1 MKRLSASLYKSF
13 PFILDCTDPQPLV
26 DSLPATSFSASLTS
40 ADSGHT
46 AAEAR
51 LSTGDAWCSMEINDL
66 NLSPYIQAV
75 FDSLVI
81 IESVRVGGHTDV
93 ILFFPFTIS
102 EYIVNYHIV
111 YRDAGGVEQFV
122 TDMNDN
128 PQVDMCTRSCVNYI
142 IHALMIDKLPDCMLI

>member
-1 MKRLSASLYKSF
+1 MKRLSASLYTV
-13 PFILDCTDPQPLV
+13 PFILDCTDLQPLI

-46 AAEAR
+46 TAEAR
-51 LSTGDAWCSMEINDL
+51 LSTGDAWCSVKITDL
-66 NLSPYIQAV
+66 TLSPYIQAV

-81 IESVRVGGHTDV
+81 IESVRVGGHTDIV
-93 ILFFPFTIS
+93 VVVPFS